1 MAEKNTKDKIIE
13 YYLDDQKQIAFE
25 LNEMFTAGFIAN
37 IVNASRSVVS
47 QYLNE
52 YHNDGILIK
61 INTRPVMFLHRERL
75 CQTFHVSLTM
85 STYESIEELKED
97 ADSHPLQAAAF
108 KQLVGSK
115 ESLSYCVEQCKAAI
129 SYPDNGLP
137 ILLQGPTGTGKSFIA
152 QLMFDYGVEKG
163 ILDNTSRF
171 VTVNCAEYAN
181 NPEFLLTNLFGY
193 KKGAY
198 TGADKDKE
206 GLIALADG
214 GVLFMDEVHGLKPEC
229 QEKIFLFMDKG
240 IYHMVGDNDTWY
252 HSKARLIFA
261 TTENP
266 DTVLL
271 KTLLRRIPIMV
282 KIPSLQERPIQEKK
296 ELIYRIILAEQE
308 NIKRTITISSLA
320 YQILESYMYNGNI
333 GELKNCIRSSVA
345 NAFLRSSDQTSDIE
359 LHIYDLPGDMLEE
372 CSTKM
377 NLHEFD
383 DKTMLEAG
391 AIMAK
396 AYSESK
402 LYTFQQQIIKEYFA
416 YQKKEISHTD
426 FFERIFQKMEQYI
439 DFLFFEEG
447 TIFSP
452 KVQLTNALLTNI
464 FEIIMHK
471 YNMEKLSNNEITT
484 LVKFIQ
490 DYSINVPLCASLLR
504 KYKKEANVLIE
515 EIKEKY
521 PIDYN
526 IVNDLCH
533 LLEDSLNLKA
543 DMLLMIDLFVFFRY
557 IRRDLQ
563 TAQIPGIIIAHGYSI
578 ASSIAEVANQLLR
591 QKVYDAIDMPIESDI
606 EVIARKL
613 SEYLKRMEGCK
624 EIIVMVDMGSLEDI
638 HEYLENIKYMD
649 IGIINNVTTK
659 LALDIGSMIMEGATI
674 RNILEEASER
684 NKHNYLIV
692 ENREKRNVILS
703 VCETGIGTAEKISDL
718 MKQSFPAAIDLD
730 IIPYDYHSLT
740 TMGTSSPVFEKYNVI
755 FIVGTRSPKIA
766 EVPFISIEELIEQHS
781 MEKINVVF
789 EDFMNEKEIQ
799 VFNKNMIKNFSL
811 DNLLS
816 YLTILDSKRIVDSV
830 EEIINFIQKKL
841 HIKLSSGTICGLYIH
856 ISCLI
861 ERLII
866 NKYIIKFDH
875 LDEFIRD
882 HQEFIEIVK
891 ASFKDVEE
899 CYNVEIPVSEIGYL
913 YQYIY
918 TDNSVENNAI
928 SVEEKT
934 NDKETLLSVFD
945 EE

>member
-1 MAEKNTKDKIIE
+1 MTEKSTKEKIMKYFLDEQNPIE
-13 YYLDDQKQIAFE
+13 LDHMEQ
-25 LNEMFTAGFIAN
+25 FTASSIAHV
-37 IVNASRSVVS
+37 VNASRSVVS

-52 YHNDGILIK
+52 FHNEGILIK
-61 INTRPVMFLHRERL
+61 INTRPVMFLHREQF
-75 CQTFHVSLTM
+75 CKEFHVQLTL
-85 STYESIEELKED
+85 STYESIEEMKRDGEQ
-97 ADSHPLQAAAF
+97 HRLQAAAF
-108 KQLVGSK
+108 DQLVGSS

-152 QLMFDYGVEKG
+152 QLMYEYGIEKN
-163 ILDNTSRF
+163 ILDKTSRF
-171 VTVNCAEYAN
+171 VTVNCAEYTN

-296 ELIYRIILAEQE
+296 ELIYRIVLHEQE
-308 NIKRTITISSLA
+308 NVKRRIKLSSLA
-320 YQILESYMYNGNI
+320 YQILESYIYNGNI

-345 NAFLRSSDQTSDIE
+345 NAFLRSHGTSDME

-372 CSTKM
+372 CSTNM

-391 AIMAK
+391 TIMSK

-402 LYTFQQQIIKEYFA
+402 LFTFQQQMIKEYVPFS
-416 YQKKEISHTD
+416 KKEITQTD

-439 DFLFFEEG
+439 DFLFFDEV
-447 TIFSP
+447 TVLSP

-490 DYSINVPLCASLLR
+490 DYSINVPLCTSLLR
-504 KYKKEANVLIE
+504 KYKKEAQSLME
-515 EIKEKY
+515 DIKEKF

-533 LLEDSLNLKA
+533 LLEDSLNLKS
-543 DMLLMIDLFVFFRY
+543 DMLLRIDLFVFLRY

-613 SEYLKRMEGCK
+613 SEYLKRMNGCK

-718 MKQSFPAAIDLD
+718 MKQSFPSAIDLD

-740 TMGTSSPVFEKYNVI
+740 TMKTSSPVFEKYNVI
-755 FIVGTRSPKIA
+755 FIVGTRSPKI
-766 EVPFISIEELIEQHS
+766 ETIPFISIEELIEQES
-781 MEKINVVF
+781 MEKINLVF
-789 EDFMNEKEIQ
+789 EDFMNDKEIQ

-866 NKYIIKFDH
+866 NKYIIKFEH
-875 LDEFIRD
+875 LNEFTLR
-882 HQEFIEIVK
+882 HQDFIDIVK
-891 ASFKDVEE
+891 DSFKDVEE

-918 TDNSVENNAI
+918 NENSVENKGA
-928 SVEEKT
+928 SVEEKMV
-934 NDKETLLSVFD
+934 ERESLLSVFD